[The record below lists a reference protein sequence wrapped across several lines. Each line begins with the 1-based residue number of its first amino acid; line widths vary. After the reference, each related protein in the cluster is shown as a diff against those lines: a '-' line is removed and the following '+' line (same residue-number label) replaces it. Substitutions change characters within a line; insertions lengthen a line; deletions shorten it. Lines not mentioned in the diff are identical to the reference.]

1 MEQKM
6 EERKRLSELKCGEK
20 GHVYAV
26 TSGDR
31 RMRRHIVDMGIT
43 PGTEIKL
50 IKLAPMGDPVEIELR
65 GYTMSLRKAD
75 ADSVV
80 LMNAEDHKKWHRD
93 MERAIELREKAAA
106 EARSKGSDKRDA
118 DIVEH
123 ARAAE
128 LTEFILEKSFCS
140 TKNGG
145 YCPKEVFEDDKPVRL
160 ALAGNP
166 NCGKT
171 TLFNAMT
178 GSKEYVGNW
187 PGVTV
192 EKKGRQN
199 KAEAV

>member
-1 MEQKM
+1 MDQIS
-6 EERKRLSELKCGEK
+6 RKRLSGLECGQS

-26 TSGDR
+26 VSADK

-50 IKLAPMGDPVEIELR
+50 VKLAPMGDPLEIELR

-75 ADSVV
+75 ADTIV
-80 LMNAEDHKKWHRD
+80 LMNEDDHKKWHED
-93 MERAIELREKAAA
+93 VERTIAAKEKRAREEREHSA
-106 EARSKGSDKRDA
+106 DKRDA
-118 DIVEH
+118 DHAEH
-123 ARAAE
+123 KRAAE
-128 LTEFILEKSFCS
+128 LTGFIMEKSMCS
-140 TKNGG
+140 KDGF
-145 YCPKEVFEDDKPVRL
+145 CPKDTFEDDSPVRL

-187 PGVTV
+187 PALRL
-192 EKKGRQN
+192 KRR
-199 KAEAV
+199 KAK

>member
-106 EARSKGSDKRDA
+106 
-118 DIVEH
+118 
-123 ARAAE
+123 
-128 LTEFILEKSFCS
+128 
-140 TKNGG
+140 
-145 YCPKEVFEDDKPVRL
+145 
-160 ALAGNP
+160 
-166 NCGKT
+166 
-171 TLFNAMT
+171 
-178 GSKEYVGNW
+178 
-187 PGVTV
+187 
-192 EKKGRQN
+192 
-199 KAEAV
+199 